1 MVMENPSYF
10 SKYGKDFQEKI
21 FQALLN
27 DHEWA
32 SQMMEVMKY
41 DYFELKYLQFLCDR
55 FFSFY
60 SKYRNF
66 PTMQLLVSI
75 IKDELTAGDDI
86 ILREQVIEYLTR
98 MKASPNL
105 GDLKFVK
112 DKTLDFCKKQTL
124 QQALE
129 ESVKAIKQENYESV
143 LNIMKDAVFK
153 GNSSTLGHNFFEDH
167 EARFQLIDRS
177 TCPTGI
183 KHLDQKDVLNGGL
196 GRGEIGVVVAN
207 TGVGKSHYLVAMGAE
222 ALRRGKNVVHYTFEL
237 TETAVG
243 IRYDSNLCNIP
254 SSNVVENKETILK
267 TYGENDFG
275 NLIIKQYPTGAASII
290 TIRNHLDKLMM
301 KDFKPSLLVIDYADI
316 MRSTRTYDSLRHELK
331 LVYEEL
337 RNLAMEM
344 NIPIWTASQANRDSA
359 KAEVVGLENMSEA
372 YGKAMVADVVVS
384 LSRKP
389 MEKSTGAGRLFV
401 AKNRAGRDGL
411 MFPIRIDTSMSK
423 IEVLDDVREMSV
435 VDAIERS
442 NAGTKDM
449 LKSKWK
455 EITGK

>member
-1 MVMENPSYF
+1 MNENYF
-10 SKYGKDFQEKI
+10 SKYGKNFQEKI
-21 FQALLN
+21 FHALLT
-27 DHEWA
+27 DHPWA
-32 SQMMEVMKY
+32 SQMMEVMQF

-55 FFSFY
+55 FFNFY
-60 SKYRNF
+60 LKYKNF
-66 PTMQLLVSI
+66 PTLQLLVTI
-75 IKDELTAGDDI
+75 IKDELSSGDDV
-86 ILREQVIEYLTR
+86 ILQGQVIEYLTR
-98 MKASPNL
+98 MKSSPDI

-112 DKTLDFCKKQTL
+112 EKALDFCKKQAL

-129 ESVKAIKQENYESV
+129 ESVKAIKSENYEAV
-143 LNIMKDAVFK
+143 LNIMKDAVAK
-153 GNSSTLGHNFFEDH
+153 GVPATIGHDFFIDH
-167 EARFQLIDRS
+167 EARFAKINRVS
-177 TCPTGI
+177 CPTGI
-183 KHLDQKDVLNGGL
+183 AHLDKKDVLDGGL

-254 SSNVVENKETILK
+254 SSDVIENKEKVLE
-267 TYGENDFG
+267 TYENSEYG
-275 NLIIKQYPTGAASII
+275 RLIIKQYPTGAASIV
-290 TIRNHLDKLMM
+290 TLRNHLEKLAM
-301 KDFKPSLLVIDYADI
+301 KNFIPSILVIDYADI
-316 MRSTRTYDSLRHELK
+316 MRSTRSYDSLRHELK

-359 KAEVVGLENMSEA
+359 KSEIVGLENMSEA

-389 MEKSTGAGRLFV
+389 MEKATGAGRLFV

-411 MFPIRIDTSMSK
+411 VFPIRIDTAMSK
-423 IEVLDDVREMSV
+423 IEVLEDIGEMSI
-435 VDAIERS
+435 VDAIERD

-449 LKSKWK
+449 LKSKWNQIMDK
-455 EITGK
+455 K

>member
-1 MVMENPSYF
+1 MVMENPNYF

-66 PTMQLLVSI
+66 PTMPLLVSI

-177 TCPTGI
+177 TCATGI

-442 NAGTKDM
+442 NAGTRDM

>member
-1 MVMENPSYF
+1 MNNNYF

-21 FQALLN
+21 FQALLS
-27 DHEWA
+27 DHQWA
-32 SQMMEVMKY
+32 GQMVEVMKF

-60 SKYRNF
+60 EKYKNF
-66 PTMQLLVSI
+66 PTMQLLITI
-75 IKDELTAGDDI
+75 IRDDLSSGNDT
-86 ILREQVIEYLTR
+86 ILRDQVVDYLSR
-98 MKASPNL
+98 IKSSPNV

-112 DKTLDFCKKQTL
+112 EKTLDFCKKQTL

-129 ESVKAIKQENYESV
+129 ESVKAIKAENYEQV
-143 LNIMKDAVFK
+143 LSIMKDAVFK
-153 GNSSTLGHNFFEDH
+153 GGQSTLGHDFFEDH
-167 EARFQLIDRS
+167 EARFVLVDRA

-183 KHLDQKDVLNGGL
+183 KELDQKKVLNGGL
-196 GRGEIGVVVAN
+196 GRGEIGIVVAP
-207 TGVGKSHYLVAMGAE
+207 TGVGKSHWLVAMGAE

-254 SSNVVENKETILK
+254 SSNIVDNKKLVLK
-267 TYGENDFG
+267 TYSENDFG
-275 NLIIKQYPTGAASII
+275 RLIIKQYPTGAASIV
-290 TIRNHLDKLMM
+290 TLRNHLEKLAM
-301 KDFKPSLLVIDYADI
+301 KDFVPSVIIIDYADI
-316 MRSTRTYDSLRHELK
+316 MRSTRSYDSLRHELK

-344 NIPIWTASQANRDSA
+344 NIPIWTASQANREAS
-359 KAEVVGLENMSEA
+359 KADIVGLENMSEA

-389 MEKSTGAGRLFV
+389 LEKSTGAGRLFV
-401 AKNRAGRDGL
+401 AKNRAGADGL
-411 MFPIRIDTSMSK
+411 MYPIKIDTSMSRITV
-423 IEVLDDVREMSV
+423 IEELANMSA
-435 VDAIERS
+435 VDIIET
-442 NAGTKDM
+442 NANGTKDM

-455 EITGK
+455 EITG